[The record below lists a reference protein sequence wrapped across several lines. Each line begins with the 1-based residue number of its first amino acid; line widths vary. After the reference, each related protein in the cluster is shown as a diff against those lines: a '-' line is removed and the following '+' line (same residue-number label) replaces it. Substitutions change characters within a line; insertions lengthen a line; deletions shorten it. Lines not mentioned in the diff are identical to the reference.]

1 MLTQLK
7 TKIRSLVED
16 FLKTETKV
24 FVYSNSNIFNM
35 PEDNTESIV
44 QVLKNGNDL
53 GSATYDYNSDTNQ
66 IVITDSLSEG
76 DLISVKYTYYKYSN
90 TEILGYIRSALV
102 WISIYGDCEDDF
114 ELDEDGTYVNPTPEN
129 KELDL
134 IAIIASIIVNP
145 NHSSYKLPN
154 ITVTYPKKVSKIEMI
169 EQLINKF
176 YRGLGVIE
184 IIERT

>member
-1 MLTQLK
+1 
-7 TKIRSLVED
+7 
-16 FLKTETKV
+16 
-24 FVYSNSNIFNM
+24 M

-44 QVLKNGNDL
+44 QVLKNGNNL

-76 DLISVKYTYYKYSN
+76 DLIFVKYTYYKYSN
-90 TEILGYIRSALV
+90 NEILGYIRSALV

-114 ELDEDGTYVNPTPEN
+114 ELYEEYIDPTPSN

-134 IAIIASIIVNP
+134 ISIIASIIVNP
-145 NHSSYKLPN
+145 NHSLYKLPN